1 MTGGEIDYA
10 RLLDLTG
17 RAFAVVGAG
26 QGIGLEAATALRRA
40 GGDVACIDRDR
51 ARAEAAAKVVGGVA
65 VVGDVTAP
73 GAAEAMLGQARKE
86 LGGLNGVVD
95 IVGISEPRRL
105 RDETDAHIAEALAI
119 NLGHCI
125 GIARDAGAVLAE
137 AGGGSLSFVG
147 SLAGMVS
154 MPRLSVYGAAKAGLH
169 HLVRSAAAELG
180 PKGVRVNA
188 VSPGF
193 VQTPRMLDRISSES
207 WRTVQDATPLGRA
220 GTPADVAKVLLF
232 LASDLA
238 GFVTGQN
245 IVVDGGIGIPLD
257 LFPRPNSLQP

>member
-1 MTGGEIDYA
+1 MKDGDLDYA
-10 RLLDLTG
+10 GQLDLTG
-17 RAFAVVGAG
+17 RGFVVIGAG
-26 QGIGLEAATALRRA
+26 QGIGLEAATALKCA
-40 GGDVACIDRDR
+40 GGNVACVDRDR
-51 ARAEAAAKVVGGVA
+51 TRAEAAAKALGGVA

-73 GAAEAMLGQARKE
+73 GAAEVLLRQARKE
-86 LGGLNGVVD
+86 LKRLDGVVD

-105 RDETDAHIAEALAI
+105 RETTDDHIAEALGI

-125 GIARDAGAVLAE
+125 GVAREAGAVLAE

-147 SLAGMVS
+147 SLAGIVS

-169 HLVRSAAAELG
+169 HFVRSAAAELG

-193 VQTPRMLDRISSES
+193 VQTPRMRDRISPEN
-207 WRTVQDATPLGRA
+207 WQALRDATPLGRA

-245 IVVDGGIGIPLD
+245 IVVDGGVGIPLD
-257 LFPRPNSLQP
+257 LFPRPTPGP